1 MTEQPSRPSLVR
13 TLFVVAAVI
22 AALAVAVVA
31 SYAFLGSSANE
42 PAHTMPN
49 GQTMTGTDTMTG
61 MEMP

>member
-1 MTEQPSRPSLVR
+1 MTEQPTRPSLVR
-13 TLFVVAAVI
+13 TLFAVAAAL

-31 SYAFLGSSANE
+31 SYAFLGSNA

-49 GQTMTGTDTMTG
+49 GQTMTGTNTMTG